1 MQPFETADAYPVYLS
16 ATLSASENRRKI
28 HLILRD
34 AAGAH
39 GAGVLD
45 LDLHAQQT
53 LPGHTINWA
62 CFLDDYR
69 TNRSGTGDQQAFGQ
83 ALLRA
88 VLQADASLGQAWA
101 AVLAGAAGRPLSLIV
116 SFGSQTEAFAQLP
129 LELLHDQGQFLFA
142 RPQAALTRCFEY
154 EPAADFAS
162 PPPPASSSRGRG
174 PTMPATDLTQ
184 APTKPCYVSTSA
196 TGSRCCPTPA
206 SSL

>member
-16 ATLSASENRRKI
+16 ATLSASENRHRI

-34 AAGAH
+34 GAGAH

-45 LDLHAQQT
+45 LDLHATQT
-53 LPGHTINWA
+53 AAAHTTISWDG
-62 CFLDDYR
+62 FLADYR
-69 TNRSGTGDQQAFGQ
+69 ASRSGTADQQAFGQ

-88 VLQADASLGQAWA
+88 LLQADASLSQAWA

-142 RPQAALTRCFEY
+142 RPHSRLRLR
-154 EPAADFAS
+154 AS
-162 PPPPASSSRGRG
+162 GRLFPIHPRPHPLCVGTARGGRS
-174 PTMPATDLTQ
+174 PL
-184 APTKPCYVSTSA
+184 
-196 TGSRCCPTPA
+196 
-206 SSL
+206 